1 MVGDLV
7 GDIGLVV
14 FGAFQLREFGELV
27 GGLLR
32 QRLAGVVVFRRH
44 FQLVDEVERLL
55 VHGLMVAHHVLR
67 ERLDVLIAGLLDR
80 LLGGGDVDDPC
91 GVGDMRDLG
100 IGGLCALRQRGA
112 DQQA

>member
-1 MVGDLV
+1 MASSAS
-7 GDIGLVV
+7 
-14 FGAFQLREFGELV
+14 FV

-44 FQLVDEVERLL
+44 LQLLDEVERLL

-67 ERLDVLIAGLLDR
+67 ERLDVLVAGLFDR
-80 LLGGGDVDDPC
+80 LLGGGDVDDA
-91 GVGDMRDLG
+91 GRVGDMRDLG

-112 DQQA
+112 PVSRLSAAIAALNRTNMV